1 MTTGGNMELSSSI
14 KPISWVK
21 ENAAQMIRDIE
32 DSGKSFVITQKGLP
46 KAVVMDI
53 AEYDEMRASLAM
65 LRLLATST
73 EQMKG
78 GQVVPMEDTLAQ
90 LQGEIDERRRADAA
104 RIE

>member
-1 MTTGGNMELSSSI
+1 MELGSSI

-32 DSGKSFVITQKGLP
+32 GSGKSFVITQKGLP

-65 LRLLATST
+65 LRLLATSA
-73 EQMKG
+73 EQVKAG
-78 GQVVPMEDTLAQ
+78 RVVPAEDTLAQ
-90 LQGEIDERRRADAA
+90 LQAEIDERRRSDAA
-104 RIE
+104 RME